1 MMTMVLATR
10 KRKQVQKKQ
19 SDDVA
24 KDLISMVVAQVR
36 KGSPKTKKK
45 PTVSKQATITG
56 DVSSDAAKP
65 DGLMVPDSV
74 ADVTE
79 QLRKFENMVII
90 QRLDTLI
97 DMQKMQWE
105 VLNRMASVIETLSVV
120 GGDTDNVDDDSTAT
134 TSELDELI
142 RQTEEQAELD
152 ASFPGNG
159 SDDKKEDADGTPFV
173 DKRRYEQAERFARKL
188 TRVRND
194 VN

>member
-1 MMTMVLATR
+1 MMTMALATKR
-10 KRKQVQKKQ
+10 RKQVQKKQ

-45 PTVSKQATITG
+45 PTVAKQALATS
-56 DVSSDAAKP
+56 DVSSDVAKP
-65 DGLMVPDSV
+65 DELVIPESV

-105 VLNRMASVIETLSVV
+105 VLNRMASVIETMSVV
-120 GGDTDNVDDDSTAT
+120 GGDTDTIGEESSSTT
-134 TSELDELI
+134 NELDELI
-142 RQTEEQAELD
+142 RQTEEQDELA
-152 ASFPGNG
+152 ASSPG
-159 SDDKKEDADGTPFV
+159 DDGVKEDADGTPFV

-188 TRVRND
+188 GRVRND

>member
-1 MMTMVLATR
+1 MVLATR
-10 KRKQVQKKQ
+10 RRKQVQKKQ

-56 DVSSDAAKP
+56 DVSSDTAKP
-65 DGLMVPDSV
+65 DGLVVPDSV

-105 VLNRMASVIETLSVV
+105 VLNRMASVIETMSVV
-120 GGDTDNVDDDSTAT
+120 GGETDIIDDDSSAT
-134 TSELDELI
+134 TSELDELL
-142 RQTEEQAELD
+142 RRTEEQAELD
-152 ASFPGNG
+152 ASSSGDG
-159 SDDKKEDADGTPFV
+159 DDKKEDADGTPFV